1 MKKKTHTPT
10 QKKILKESND
20 IWNNV
25 KMFEGKQKNFGR

>member
-1 MKKKTHTPT
+1 MKKKKHT

-25 KMFEGKQKNFGR
+25 KRFEGKQKNFGR